1 MKILATWLL
10 MLTVLPLLA
19 APPASQANDGHR
31 PLRQLA
37 QSFGFYMG
45 AAAEPHLLTQD
56 PQYGPMLAGEYNA
69 LTPENALKFG
79 PLSPARGV
87 YNFQP
92 ADALVAFA
100 GLNGMRVRGH
110 TLVWHEQL
118 PAWFVQG
125 RFSRDELLVLL
136 ENHIKT
142 VVGRYR
148 GRIAAWDVVNEAL
161 DFLGTLRFTPW
172 LTGIGP
178 EYIELAFRWAHEA
191 DPNALL
197 FYNDYDIEG
206 RSLKSQAAY
215 NLVKGLVER
224 GVPIHGVGF
233 QMHVGLHRA
242 PNIADVRANMD
253 RLAALGLK
261 VEITEMDVTTWAGTG
276 TLDER
281 LQAQAEIYR
290 QVLELCVTHPAC
302 IGFTTWGFTD
312 RYTWIPRHTGHPDV
326 PLPLD
331 TNYLAKP
338 AYQALSDV
346 LAARVP
352 PPSPSGPAVA
362 VEVSPSNGVGM
373 PVFVTLR
380 LHDVADVYGVQAR
393 CQANPAV
400 LEGIT
405 FLEGDKFQV
414 GNSLVVD
421 SGFNAADGSW
431 LVAASRLNPH
441 PPITGDGTAFGLAY
455 LTRAAGDA
463 GVSCEVLVSDSDG
476 RALPLPVTG
485 GVGAPPPGPVL
496 APAAPSQFSPPP
508 PSSIT
513 GLAISQRARDN
524 AGVQVRLEAG
534 EQLVGEVLTQSDGA
548 FQFTGVA
555 PGAYQ
560 VRLAAVGRVP
570 VLLAVSVLG
579 DGQPVGLQPAL
590 LPAGDATGDAR
601 IDLADASFIGANFG
615 LPTPPAPVS
624 VDLNQDGQVNVG
636 DLVLVGRNF
645 GMVGPINQ

>member
-1 MKILATWLL
+1 MKIVTIWLL
-10 MLTVLPLLA
+10 ALSIVFALNAESPALA
-19 APPASQANDGHR
+19 DDHR

-45 AAAEPHLLTQD
+45 AAAEPHLLTRD
-56 PQYGPMLAGEYNA
+56 PQYASVLATEYNG
-69 LTPENALKFG
+69 LTPENALKFRS
-79 PLSPARGV
+79 LSPARGV
-87 YNFQP
+87 YDFQP
-92 ADALVAFA
+92 ADALITFA

-118 PAWFVQG
+118 PTWFTQG
-125 RFSRDELLVLL
+125 RFSRDELLALL

-206 RSLKSQAAY
+206 RSLKSQAMY
-215 NLVKGLVER
+215 NLVKDLLER

-233 QMHVGLHRA
+233 QMHVGLHRP

-276 TLDER
+276 TLEER
-281 LQAQAEIYR
+281 LQAQAQIYQ

-312 RYTWIPRHTGHPDV
+312 RYTWIPKHIGRPDI

-331 TNYLAKP
+331 KDYLAKP
-338 AYQALSDV
+338 AYRALSAV
-346 LAARVP
+346 LAAHVP

-362 VEVSPSNGVGM
+362 IEVSPASGVGM

-380 LHDVADVYGVQAR
+380 LHDVTDVYGLQTR
-393 CQANPAV
+393 CQADPNV
-400 LEGIT
+400 LEGIA
-405 FLEGDKFQV
+405 FLEGDGFQA

-441 PPITGDGTAFGLAY
+441 PPITGDGMAFGLAY

-463 GVSCEVLVSDSDG
+463 EIACEVLVSDSDG
-476 RALPLPVTG
+476 RALPLPVIG
-485 GVGAPPPGPVL
+485 GVSAPPPAPVL
-496 APAAPSQFSPPP
+496 APAAPPQPASTAVSR
-508 PSSIT
+508 IA

-524 AGVQVRLEAG
+524 GGIQVRLEAG
-534 EQLVGEVLTQSDGA
+534 DRVIGEQVTQADGA
-548 FQFTGVA
+548 FQFTDVA
-555 PGAYQ
+555 PGIYRL
-560 VRLAAVGRVP
+560 RLAAVGRLP
-570 VLLAVSVLG
+570 VLLTATVTHT
-579 DGQPVGLQPAL
+579 DQAVGLQPVL
-590 LPAGDATGDAR
+590 LPAGDTTGDAR
-601 IDLADASFIGANFG
+601 IDLADAGFIGANFG
-615 LPTPPAPVS
+615 LPAPPAPS
-624 VDLNQDGQVNVG
+624 GVDLNQDGQVDVA

-645 GMVGPINQ
+645 GMIGPISQ